1 MSELSKEYK
10 QWIVELKGKIRSAQ
24 AKAAI
29 TVNTELIKLYW
40 ELGKMIVAQE
50 NTWGSKL
57 IEGISKELQAEFPDM
72 KGLTRSNLFY
82 CKQFYNFY
90 SNSSLVQ
97 QPVGLILPQAVAELQ
112 NTENKHTEIV
122 QQAVDQLAQ
131 HPATL
136 IPWGHNILIFTKVKD
151 INAAIFYIQQII
163 EKGWSRD
170 WLLNAIKMDSYSYAQ
185 KQIKSHNFSESLP
198 TIHSDYASEV
208 FKDAY
213 NLSFLGI
220 TEKVKETELE
230 KRLVEKI
237 KTFVL
242 ELGKG
247 FSFIGNQYRLEYN
260 NKEYFVDML
269 FFHRGLRSLVAI
281 ELKIGSFKAEYAG
294 KMNLYLSLLDKL
306 EKSENENQSIGIIL
320 CADKD
325 HLDVEIA
332 LQDINKPIGV
342 AEYQLLL
349 PKDELQALLVNE
361 IKASEKNK
369 EKKDEQ

>member
-1 MSELSKEYK
+1 MIKDEYK
-10 QWIVELKGKIRSAQ
+10 QWIIELKGKIRSAQ
-24 AKAAI
+24 TKAAI
-29 TVNTELIKLYW
+29 SVNTELIQLYW

-57 IEGISKELQAEFPDM
+57 IDRISKDLQVEFPDM
-72 KGLTRSNLFY
+72 KGFTRSNLFY
-82 CKQFYNFY
+82 SKQFYNFY
-90 SNSSLVQ
+90 SNNGIVQ
-97 QPVGLILPQAVAELQ
+97 QPVGLILQQPVAKSQ
-112 NTENKHTEIV
+112 KTENHNNEIV
-122 QQAVDQLAQ
+122 QQPVEQFMQ
-131 HPATL
+131 HPAAL

-151 INAAIFYIQQII
+151 LKAAFFYIQQTI

-170 WLLNAIKMDSYSYAQ
+170 WLLNAIKMDSYNNA
-185 KQIKSHNFSESLP
+185 QIKSHNFKESLL
-198 TIHSDYASEV
+198 TIHSDYATEV

-220 TEKVKETELE
+220 TEKVKESELE

-237 KTFVL
+237 KSFVL

-260 NKEYFVDML
+260 HKEYFVDML
-269 FFHRGLRSLVAI
+269 FYHRGLQALVAI
-281 ELKIGSFKAEYAG
+281 ELKIGSFKAEYVG

-306 EKSENENQSIGIIL
+306 EKGENENQSIGIIL

-349 PKDELQALLVNE
+349 PKDELQALLVRE
-361 IKASEKNK
+361 IKAIEEENKNNSK
-369 EKKDEQ
+369 LV

>member
-1 MSELSKEYK
+1 MINEEYN

-24 AKAAI
+24 AKAAVS
-29 TVNTELIKLYW
+29 VNTELIQLYW

-57 IEGISKELQAEFPDM
+57 IERVSKELQAEFPDM

-82 CKQFYNFY
+82 CKQFYNY
-90 SNSSLVQ
+90 YNNNELVQQPAGLILPQTTAKLENSENQNNEIVQ
-97 QPVGLILPQAVAELQ
+97 QPVGQFI
-112 NTENKHTEIV
+112 K
-122 QQAVDQLAQ
+122 
-131 HPATL
+131 HPAAL

-151 INAAIFYIQQII
+151 IKEAFFYINQTI

-170 WLLNAIKMDSYSYAQ
+170 WLLNAIKMDSYAHSE
-185 KQIKSHNFSESLP
+185 KQIKSNNFIETLP
-198 TIHSDYASEV
+198 AIHSDYASEV

-220 TEKVKETELE
+220 TEKVKEAELE

-237 KTFVL
+237 KSFVL

-247 FSFIGNQYRLEYN
+247 FTFIGNQHRLEYN
-260 NKEYFVDML
+260 HKEYFVDML

-281 ELKIGSFKAEYAG
+281 ELKIGSFKAEYVG

-306 EKSENENQSIGIIL
+306 EKGETENQSIGIIL

-349 PKDELQALLVNE
+349 PKDELQALINYE
-361 IKASEKNK
+361 FKIMNY
-369 EKKDEQ
+369 DEER

>member
-1 MSELSKEYK
+1 MINEEYK

-24 AKAAI
+24 AKAAVS
-29 TVNTELIKLYW
+29 VNTELIQLYW

-57 IEGISKELQAEFPDM
+57 IARVSKDLQAEFPDL

-90 SNSSLVQ
+90 YNNELVQ
-97 QPVGLILPQAVAELQ
+97 HAGGLNLPQAKAKLQ
-112 NTENKHTEIV
+112 SNENQNNEIV
-122 QQAVDQLAQ
+122 QQPFGQFTQ
-131 HPATL
+131 HPAVL

-151 INAAIFYIQQII
+151 IKAANFYIQQTI

-170 WLLNAIKMDSYSYAQ
+170 WLLNAIKMDSYSLAQ
-185 KQIKSHNFSESLP
+185 NNIKSHNFGESLP

-220 TEKVKETELE
+220 TEKVKENELE

-237 KTFVL
+237 KSFVL

-247 FSFIGNQYRLEYN
+247 FTFIGNQYCLEYN
-260 NKEYFVDML
+260 YKEYFVDML
-269 FFHRGLRSLVAI
+269 FYHRNLQSLVAI
-281 ELKIGSFKAEYAG
+281 ELKIGSFKAEYVG

-306 EKSENENQSIGIIL
+306 EKGENENPSIGIIL

-332 LQDINKPIGV
+332 LQDIGKPIGV

-349 PKDELQALLVNE
+349 PKNELQAIIMNE
-361 IKASEKNK
+361 INANEKNNDK
-369 EKKDEQ
+369 E

>member
-1 MSELSKEYK
+1 MIKEEYK

-29 TVNTELIKLYW
+29 SVNTELIRLYW
-40 ELGKMIVAQE
+40 ELGKMISAQE

-57 IEGISKELQAEFPDM
+57 IERVSKDLHAEFPDM

-90 SNSSLVQ
+90 SNSGLIQ
-97 QPVGLILPQAVAELQ
+97 QPVGLILPQAVAKSQ
-112 NTENKHTEIV
+112 NTENQNNEIV
-122 QQAVDQLAQ
+122 QQPVDQFMQ
-131 HPATL
+131 HPAAL

-151 INAAIFYIQQII
+151 LKAAFFYIQQTI

-170 WLLNAIKMDSYSYAQ
+170 WLLNAIKMDSYSYSQ
-185 KQIKSHNFSESLP
+185 KHIKSHNFNETIP
-198 TIHSDYASEV
+198 AIHSDYANEV
-208 FKDAY
+208 FKDSY

-220 TEKVKETELE
+220 TEKVKEAQLE

-237 KTFVL
+237 KSFVL

-247 FSFIGNQYRLEYN
+247 FSFIGNQHRLEYN

-281 ELKIGSFKAEYAG
+281 ELKIGSFKAEYVG

-306 EKSENENQSIGIIL
+306 EKGENENQSIGIIL

-349 PKDELQALLVNE
+349 PKDELQELLVNE
-361 IKASEKNK
+361 IKASEENN
-369 EKKDEQ
+369 EGEE